1 MDVFLKTHKFNLSQ
15 NNYDKFN
22 ESLQQ
27 SFKNKNKK
35 EDKSRKKKERRQ
47 NKKVTKNNEEK
58 KTNYIPKIFKKFSNE
73 NKNLNNQRNS
83 NSEEKSTKLT
93 LDKENESVYTTSFAT
108 NYNLTPTIEKKDNNT
123 IKNNDMNIFN
133 LNNSESI
140 NDTLYISDINL
151 NNNKHFKGQKKEE
164 NIIFFPNDLKTTKK
178 NKKKNKKKNQNK
190 KMINNCE
197 NQNFQ
202 KYNSIIL
209 NPYINEQNKN
219 NTLNYNNTIF
229 INPNINNKIPNINY
243 NSIIKTNKNNY
254 NFFIDNNYF
263 LKNNIKSNLEYNK
276 NSNNNIEKT
285 QHLKDNTRKNLED
298 KNMKKFIYMSDI
310 LACPPIRINPK
321 CSRPFIINNNIR
333 NNNDILLNIK
343 IKLSN
348 SNNYIEIPLREND
361 NPLSL
366 INKLNMDLS
375 LIEKNE
381 IYEKIENSLNIIKH
395 FNDLIISCNNNKNI
409 YELNNYINNHN
420 SYVNKKDGI

>member
-35 EDKSRKKKERRQ
+35 EDKSKKKKGRRQ

-93 LDKENESVYTTSFAT
+93 LDKENASDYTTSFAT

-164 NIIFFPNDLKTTKK
+164 NIIFFPNDLKTT
-178 NKKKNKKKNQNK
+178 KKNKKKNQNK